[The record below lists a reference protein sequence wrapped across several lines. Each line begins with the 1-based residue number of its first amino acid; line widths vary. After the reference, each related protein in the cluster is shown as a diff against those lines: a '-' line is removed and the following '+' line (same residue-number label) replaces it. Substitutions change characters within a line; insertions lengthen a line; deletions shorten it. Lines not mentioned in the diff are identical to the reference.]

1 MAMPPLCKPLGAA
14 AAGGAGCARVLVS
27 AGAGVCHAARAP
39 GTLLSDTPFDCGG
52 LWSPVLWRRRRR
64 GGSETLRSVP
74 KGMQPDVVLVVT

>member
-1 MAMPPLCKPLGAA
+1 M
-14 AAGGAGCARVLVS
+14 
-27 AGAGVCHAARAP
+27 CHAARAP